1 MVVSWVEPDMNAAVS
16 SVMNIA
22 GSASEPIS
30 ISPRAPR
37 PSNELPTS
45 IAASG
50 GSVRAWAEPALLQE
64 RDLRGNDSGR
74 ARHRQVEPVPVAV
87 LDLERISGLRVL
99 GAGQPAIRAVDRS
112 EHVADRLAEGIRGVL
127 HARRLLGIAAVPGIG
142 EAQAAVV
149 EAAYQQEREQSHG
162 YDHDEKYHG

>member
-1 MVVSWVEPDMNAAVS
+1 MKEDTNTLAQPN
-16 SVMNIA
+16 
-22 GSASEPIS
+22 P
-30 ISPRAPR
+30 
-37 PSNELPTS
+37 
-45 IAASG
+45 ASG
-50 GSVRAWAEPALLQE
+50 NVYLAVT
-64 RDLRGNDSGR
+64 RGT
-74 ARHRQVEPVPVAV
+74 
-87 LDLERISGLRVL
+87 